1 MIKIFYKNVFLD
13 NDSVKEGTYEIL
25 KRNAKCFGYDI
36 LVDDNFLP
44 NKFHSE
50 SSFFSFFDKS
60 KNKILLHLD
69 EKWHTEEYSIA
80 YKQANKLTRISLKVE
95 EILNFAER
103 AYAKETTK

>member
-50 SSFFSFFDKS
+50 SSFFSFLISQKIKFYFILM
-60 KNKILLHLD
+60 KNGIQKNI
-69 EKWHTEEYSIA
+69 
-80 YKQANKLTRISLKVE
+80 Q
-95 EILNFAER
+95 LNIKK
-103 AYAKETTK
+103 AKN